1 MHTIYARAFDG
12 ENYSLIASVDVNVY
26 NKMSADI
33 EEKIK
38 INPVYL
44 ISGAGIIGAVVIV
57 VVCLLLLRRK
67 GLEGLP
73 AGVPPPTPPYL
84 PVSQP
89 IPSIT
94 AKCPTCGNIIQ
105 ITSAK
110 RPVKVKCSKCGA
122 ESVLR

>member
-44 ISGAGIIGAVVIV
+44 ITGAGIIGGVVIIV
-57 VVCLLLLRRK
+57 IFVLLFRRK
-67 GLEGLP
+67 GLAGLP
-73 AGVPPPTPPYL
+73 VSVPPPTPPS
-84 PVSQP
+84 VSQP
-89 IPSIT
+89 VPSVM
-94 AKCPTCGNIIQ
+94 AKCPACGNIIE
-105 ITSAK
+105 ITSGK
-110 RPVKVKCSKCGA
+110 RPLRVKCPKCGS
-122 ESVLR
+122 ESILR